1 MAERRYTKSHEW
13 LTADGKTVTVGITD
27 FAQSQLGDVVFLD
40 LPAPGRKLAAGE
52 SFGVVESVKA
62 ASDLYSP
69 VSGRITAVNEKLAA
83 HPELINSD
91 PYGDGWI
98 LKLEL
103 AGELPDGLLD
113 RSRLQESR
121 RGLATCL
128 TSFTL
133 PRTGLQC
140 SRPSVLPRWT
150 IFSSTSRARFASSRW
165 RSLPGFPNSKRWR
178 RWRRWP
184 PAIESL
190 LTG

>member
-1 MAERRYTKSHEW
+1 MAERSYTKSHEW

-27 FAQSQLGDVVFLD
+27 FAQSQLGDVVFLE

-69 VSGRITAVNEKLAA
+69 VTGRITAVNEKLAA

-113 RSRLQESR
+113 EVAYKKVA
-121 RGLATCL
+121 GA
-128 TSFTL
+128 
-133 PRTGLQC
+133 
-140 SRPSVLPRWT
+140 
-150 IFSSTSRARFASSRW
+150 
-165 RSLPGFPNSKRWR
+165 
-178 RWRRWP
+178 
-184 PAIESL
+184 
-190 LTG
+190 